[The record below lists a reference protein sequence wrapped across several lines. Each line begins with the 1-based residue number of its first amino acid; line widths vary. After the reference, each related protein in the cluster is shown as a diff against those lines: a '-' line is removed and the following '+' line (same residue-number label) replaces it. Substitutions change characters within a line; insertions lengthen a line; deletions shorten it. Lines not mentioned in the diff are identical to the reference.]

1 MDMKTF
7 YKIFMIVLA
16 VVLAILL
23 VLNVSFFISGSLEMD
38 PTPEQVEK
46 GRIGYSA
53 AIVSLVIAEGIVIGR
68 IFRKKR

>member
-1 MDMKTF
+1 MKTF
-7 YKIFMIVLA
+7 YKIFLIVLA

-23 VLNVSFFISGSLEMD
+23 VLNVSFFLSGSLETD

-46 GRIGYSA
+46 GRIGYGA
-53 AIVSLVIAEGIVIGR
+53 AIVSLAIAEGIVIGR